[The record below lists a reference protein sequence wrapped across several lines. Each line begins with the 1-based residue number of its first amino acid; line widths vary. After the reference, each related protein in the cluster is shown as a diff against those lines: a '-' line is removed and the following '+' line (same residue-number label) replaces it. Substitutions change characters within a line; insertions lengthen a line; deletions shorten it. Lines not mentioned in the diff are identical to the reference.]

1 MPDPNDTSDVQQ
13 LPEAIKVPVIAG
25 TGDGR
30 LPAAMSGTV
39 LPTPG
44 TQNANAV
51 LIVVPAI
58 VALLVRAGNTFFT
71 VFVSTIT
78 AAGAS
83 SHMGGPAILAGVDM
97 KTAAYVALSAVVLDF
112 AKNCITI
119 FGRLEGK
126 YPLITGSV

>member
-1 MPDPNDTSDVQQ
+1 MSDLNSVQ
-13 LPEAIKVPVIAG
+13 LSPEPIKVPVIAG

-30 LPAAMSGTV
+30 LPEGVSGTI

-44 TQNANAV
+44 TANAN
-51 LIVVPAI
+51 IIPVVIPAI

-71 VFVSTIT
+71 VFVSTLT

-83 SHMGGPAILAGVDM
+83 AHMGGPEILAGVDM

-112 AKNCITI
+112 GKNCITI